1 MGMVAVVTVMPI
13 VTVMPVVAIVAIVA
27 DMAAALLEGSEKVDE
42 GDPGPENGE
51 GNIDGAKRFHDR

>member
-13 VTVMPVVAIVAIVA
+13 VTVMPVVAVVA